1 MSSATDALAD
11 QWVAVLLGLSVA
23 NVWRPGV
30 RVVRHAGLG
39 DYPGIWVLRRADAI
53 RVSVPKDTDDAA
65 IDDLAA
71 RAPDELIDTA
81 FWRSFAPTRG
91 FVVLG
96 PSVHA
101 FTDEPVAAAPD
112 VEQVDPSA
120 HAGLRDAVDEAE
132 WSESGFAADV
142 PLAFAL
148 RSGGDIAAAS
158 NLTPFRGVP
167 TDVGV
172 LTHPAHRGRGHRTIV
187 ARAATAY
194 AVHRFGLARYR
205 ALATNQPSR
214 AIAAA
219 LDYEDRF
226 DQLAIRPAH

>member
-1 MSSATDALAD
+1 MAT
-11 QWVAVLLGLSVA
+11 
-23 NVWRPGV
+23 VWRPGV
-30 RVVRHAGLG
+30 AVGRHAGLG

-53 RVSVPKDTDDAA
+53 RVSVPQGTDDAV

-71 RAPDELIDTA
+71 RAPDELIDPA

-101 FTDEPVAAAPD
+101 FTDEPVVAPAD
-112 VEQVDPSA
+112 VDQVDPSTLS
-120 HAGLRDAVDEAE
+120 GLRDAVDEAE
-132 WSESGFAADV
+132 WSESGFAEDV
-142 PLAFAL
+142 PVAFAL
-148 RSGGDIAAAS
+148 RSGGEIAAAS
-158 NLTPFRGVP
+158 NLTPFRGEP

-172 LTHPAHRGRGHRTIV
+172 LTHPAHRGRGHGTTV

-194 AVHRFGLARYR
+194 AVHHFGLARYR

-219 LDYEDRF
+219 LGYEDRF